1 LRRLAQFSM
10 GFILAIVA
18 GCGGQSNTNQS
29 GSQPAKAAQPA
40 IPQEFQDA
48 ATGVLGSQAEVLA
61 YGDLAKSGKQQVLV
75 INRLH
80 KAGLQPVSGSLLT
93 RLAIIEKDDDKWKEV
108 FLCDEH
114 LKNPKG
120 FLGGTPSVAVPVWRL
135 QYEQNTDQGL
145 LLFLVPYEE
154 NSTGHPTP
162 VQVRWNGKVELYEAL
177 DRTYQH
183 FQGENPILEEIHR
196 QLQ

>member
-1 LRRLAQFSM
+1 MCCIFAVF
-10 GFILAIVA
+10 A
-18 GCGGQSNTNQS
+18 GCGGQN
-29 GSQPAKAAQPA
+29 QPASSEPAKPAPPA

-48 ATGVLGSQAEVLA
+48 AAGVLGSSAEVLA
-61 YGDLAKSGKQQVLV
+61 HGDLAKTGKTQVLV

-80 KAGLQPVSGSLLT
+80 RAGLQPVTGALLT
-93 RLAIIEKDDDKWKEV
+93 RLAVIEKDDDKWKEV

-120 FLGGTPSVAVPVWRL
+120 FLGGTPAVSVPVWRL
-135 QYEQNTDQGL
+135 QFEQSPEQGL

-154 NSTGHPTP
+154 GSTGHPTP
-162 VQVRWNGKVELYEAL
+162 VEVRWNDKVALYEAL

-196 QLQ
+196 DLR